1 MWYHVLPFKP
11 IFSNLSE
18 ISFLAILKQPLADW
32 SITNYHLSCLF
43 LMLEHQKKR
52 YACGQCLPA
61 PKESCV
67 ASFYQHQ
74 RRVVWPVFTSTKGEV
89 CGQFLPA
96 PKEVCGQFL
105 QVYRERCMA
114 RWNNWRRWHP
124 SSMWVGWQC
133 EGKEEESLLHTKVF
147 FLNTCTTMK
156 QVNQFVHCMQLIETW
171 YN

>member
-1 MWYHVLPFKP
+1 VWYHVLPFKP

-74 RRVVWPVFTSTKGEV
+74 RRVVWPVFTSTKGAV
-89 CGQFLPA
+89 CPVFTGIQRKMYGKMEQLKKMA
-96 PKEVCGQFL
+96 PFFDVGR
-105 QVYRERCMA
+105 VTV
-114 RWNNWRRWHP
+114 WRQRKRISTPHNI
-124 SSMWVGWQC
+124 G
-133 EGKEEESLLHTKVF
+133 KVF